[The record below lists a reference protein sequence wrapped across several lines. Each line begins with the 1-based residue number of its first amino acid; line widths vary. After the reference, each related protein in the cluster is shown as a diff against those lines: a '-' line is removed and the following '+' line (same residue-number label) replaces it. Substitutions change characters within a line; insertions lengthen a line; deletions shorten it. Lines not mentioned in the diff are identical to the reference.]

1 MHALSRDEHLRAL
14 LVTVGV
20 TENNFRERGA
30 TTSVMYYLLYYS
42 ANVAIA
48 LGEIEVA
55 KLGGRF
61 VVVGM
66 RFEL

>member
-14 LVTVGV
+14 FVTVRV
-20 TENNFRERGA
+20 TENDFRERGT
-30 TTSVMYYLLYYS
+30 TTSVMYNLLYYS

-48 LGEIEVA
+48 LAEIEVA
-55 KLGGRF
+55 KLRGRF